1 MSVVTIPLG
10 SLAATTALGAAI
22 GASLRPGDRVL
33 LSGDLG
39 SGKTTLARA
48 IGVALHAEPEL
59 TSPTFILIA
68 EHRGD
73 LPIWHVDAY
82 RLPPGSDALRA
93 GIIDE
98 RQQHGVTLIEDP
110 GAQGIASWGEP
121 IRIHMPDRQI
131 TAMLR
136 NEDER
141 WRGQLGFC
149 MQCGSDG
156 ASKRCLPAPEVAGE
170 EDPITWSE

>member
-1 MSVVTIPLG
+1 VSVVTIPLG
-10 SLAATTALGAAI
+10 SLAATTELGAAI

-48 IGVALHAEPEL
+48 IGAALHAEPEL

-98 RQQHGVTLIEDP
+98 RQQHGVTLIEWP
-110 GAQGIASWGEP
+110 EHLEGLGAEGAAVLGIHLATNADEGTRSAT
-121 IRIHMPDRQI
+121 IRGARAELLAALD
-131 TAMLR
+131 TALGTSGSA
-136 NEDER
+136 
-141 WRGQLGFC
+141 RG
-149 MQCGSDG
+149 
-156 ASKRCLPAPEVAGE
+156 
-170 EDPITWSE
+170 

>member
-1 MSVVTIPLG
+1 MSVVTITLG

-59 TSPTFILIA
+59 TSPTFILVA

-98 RQQHGVTLIEDP
+98 RQQHGVTLIEWP
-110 GAQGIASWGEP
+110 EHLEGIGAEGTGVLS
-121 IRIHMPDRQI
+121 IHLAAAAD
-131 TAMLR
+131 
-136 NEDER
+136 
-141 WRGQLGFC
+141 
-149 MQCGSDG
+149 DG
-156 ASKRCLPAPEVAGE
+156 ARSAVISGARPEFRAVLDTSFG
-170 EDPITWSE
+170 TSEGDRG

>member
-1 MSVVTIPLG
+1 MSVVTITLG

-59 TSPTFILIA
+59 TSPTFILVA

-98 RQQHGVTLIEDP
+98 RQQHGVTLIEWP
-110 GAQGIASWGEP
+110 EHLEGIGAEGTGVLS
-121 IRIHMPDRQI
+121 IRLAAAD
-131 TAMLR
+131 
-136 NEDER
+136 
-141 WRGQLGFC
+141 
-149 MQCGSDG
+149 DG
-156 ASKRCLPAPEVAGE
+156 ARSAVISGARPELRAVLDTSFG
-170 EDPITWSE
+170 TSEGDRG

>member
-1 MSVVTIPLG
+1 MSVVTITLG

-33 LSGDLG
+33 LFGDLG

-59 TSPTFILIA
+59 TSPTFILVA

-98 RQQHGVTLIEDP
+98 RQQHGVTLIEWP
-110 GAQGIASWGEP
+110 EHLEGIGAEGTGVLS
-121 IRIHMPDRQI
+121 IHLAAAAD
-131 TAMLR
+131 
-136 NEDER
+136 
-141 WRGQLGFC
+141 
-149 MQCGSDG
+149 DG
-156 ASKRCLPAPEVAGE
+156 ARSAVISGARPEFRAVLDTSFG
-170 EDPITWSE
+170 TSEGDRG

>member
-1 MSVVTIPLG
+1 VSVVTIPLG
-10 SLAATTALGAAI
+10 SLAATTELGAAI

-48 IGVALHAEPEL
+48 IGAALHAEPEL

-98 RQQHGVTLIEDP
+98 RQQHGVTLIEWP
-110 GAQGIASWGEP
+110 EHLEGLGAEGAAVLGIHLATTADEGTRSAT
-121 IRIHMPDRQI
+121 IRGARAELLAALD
-131 TAMLR
+131 TALGTSGSA
-136 NEDER
+136 
-141 WRGQLGFC
+141 RG
-149 MQCGSDG
+149 
-156 ASKRCLPAPEVAGE
+156 
-170 EDPITWSE
+170 

>member
-10 SLAATTALGAAI
+10 SLAATTVLGAAI

-98 RQQHGVTLIEDP
+98 RQQHGVTLIEWP
-110 GAQGIASWGEP
+110 EHLEGLGAEGAAVLGIHLATTADEGTRSAT
-121 IRIHMPDRQI
+121 IRGARAELLAALD
-131 TAMLR
+131 TALGTSGSA
-136 NEDER
+136 
-141 WRGQLGFC
+141 RG
-149 MQCGSDG
+149 
-156 ASKRCLPAPEVAGE
+156 
-170 EDPITWSE
+170 

>member
-1 MSVVTIPLG
+1 VSVVTIPLG

-98 RQQHGVTLIEDP
+98 RQQHGVTLIEWP
-110 GAQGIASWGEP
+110 EHLEGLGAEGSGVLGIHLATTADEGTRCAT
-121 IRIHMPDRQI
+121 IRGARAELLAALD
-131 TAMLR
+131 TALGTSGSA
-136 NEDER
+136 
-141 WRGQLGFC
+141 RG
-149 MQCGSDG
+149 
-156 ASKRCLPAPEVAGE
+156 
-170 EDPITWSE
+170 

>member
-98 RQQHGVTLIEDP
+98 RQQHGVTLIEWP
-110 GAQGIASWGEP
+110 EHLEGLGAEGSGVLGIHLATTADEGTRSATIRGARAELLASL
-121 IRIHMPDRQI
+121 D
-131 TAMLR
+131 TALGTSGSA
-136 NEDER
+136 
-141 WRGQLGFC
+141 RG
-149 MQCGSDG
+149 
-156 ASKRCLPAPEVAGE
+156 
-170 EDPITWSE
+170 

>member
-1 MSVVTIPLG
+1 VSVVTITLG

-59 TSPTFILIA
+59 TSPTFILVA

-98 RQQHGVTLIEDP
+98 RQQHGVTLIEWP
-110 GAQGIASWGEP
+110 EHLEGIGAEGTGVLS
-121 IRIHMPDRQI
+121 IHLAAAAD
-131 TAMLR
+131 
-136 NEDER
+136 
-141 WRGQLGFC
+141 
-149 MQCGSDG
+149 DG
-156 ASKRCLPAPEVAGE
+156 ARSAVISGARPELRAVLDTSFGA
-170 EDPITWSE
+170 SEGDRG

>member
-1 MSVVTIPLG
+1 VSVVTITLG

-59 TSPTFILIA
+59 TSPTFILVA

-98 RQQHGVTLIEDP
+98 RQQHGVTLIEWP
-110 GAQGIASWGEP
+110 EHLEGIGAEGTGVLS
-121 IRIHMPDRQI
+121 IRLAAAD
-131 TAMLR
+131 
-136 NEDER
+136 
-141 WRGQLGFC
+141 
-149 MQCGSDG
+149 DG
-156 ASKRCLPAPEVAGE
+156 ARSAVISGARPEFRAVLETSFG
-170 EDPITWSE
+170 TSEGDRG

>member
-10 SLAATTALGAAI
+10 SLTATTALGAAI

-98 RQQHGVTLIEDP
+98 RQQHGVTLIEWP
-110 GAQGIASWGEP
+110 EHLEGLGAEGSGVLGIHLATTADEGTRSAT
-121 IRIHMPDRQI
+121 IRGARAELLAALD
-131 TAMLR
+131 TALGTSGSA
-136 NEDER
+136 
-141 WRGQLGFC
+141 RG
-149 MQCGSDG
+149 
-156 ASKRCLPAPEVAGE
+156 
-170 EDPITWSE
+170 

>member
-98 RQQHGVTLIEDP
+98 RQQHGVTLIEWP
-110 GAQGIASWGEP
+110 EHLEGLGAEGSGVLGIHLATTADEGTRSAT
-121 IRIHMPDRQI
+121 IRGARAELLAALD
-131 TAMLR
+131 TALGTSGSA
-136 NEDER
+136 
-141 WRGQLGFC
+141 RG
-149 MQCGSDG
+149 
-156 ASKRCLPAPEVAGE
+156 
-170 EDPITWSE
+170 

>member
-1 MSVVTIPLG
+1 MSVVTITLG

-59 TSPTFILIA
+59 TSPTFILVA

-98 RQQHGVTLIEDP
+98 RQQHGVTLIEWP
-110 GAQGIASWGEP
+110 EHLEGIGAEGTSVLS
-121 IRIHMPDRQI
+121 IRIAAAD
-131 TAMLR
+131 
-136 NEDER
+136 
-141 WRGQLGFC
+141 
-149 MQCGSDG
+149 DG
-156 ASKRCLPAPEVAGE
+156 ARSVVISGARPEFRAVLDTSFG
-170 EDPITWSE
+170 TSEGDRG

>member
-1 MSVVTIPLG
+1 MSVVTITLG

-48 IGVALHAEPEL
+48 IGAALHAEPEL
-59 TSPTFILIA
+59 TSPTFILVA

-98 RQQHGVTLIEDP
+98 RQQHGVTLIEWP
-110 GAQGIASWGEP
+110 EHLEGIGAEGTGVLS
-121 IRIHMPDRQI
+121 IHLAAAAD
-131 TAMLR
+131 
-136 NEDER
+136 
-141 WRGQLGFC
+141 
-149 MQCGSDG
+149 DG
-156 ASKRCLPAPEVAGE
+156 ARSAVISGARPELRAVLDTSFGA
-170 EDPITWSE
+170 SEGDRG

>member
-1 MSVVTIPLG
+1 MSVVTITLG

-59 TSPTFILIA
+59 TSPTFILVA

-98 RQQHGVTLIEDP
+98 RQQHGVTLIEWP
-110 GAQGIASWGEP
+110 EHLEGIGAEGTGVLS
-121 IRIHMPDRQI
+121 IHLAAAAD
-131 TAMLR
+131 
-136 NEDER
+136 
-141 WRGQLGFC
+141 
-149 MQCGSDG
+149 DG
-156 ASKRCLPAPEVAGE
+156 ARSAVISGARPELRTVLDASFG
-170 EDPITWSE
+170 TSEGDRG

>member
-1 MSVVTIPLG
+1 MSVVTITLG

-59 TSPTFILIA
+59 TSPTFILVA

-82 RLPPGSDALRA
+82 RFPPGSDALRA

-98 RQQHGVTLIEDP
+98 RQQHGVTLIEWP
-110 GAQGIASWGEP
+110 EHLEGIGAEGTGVLS
-121 IRIHMPDRQI
+121 IRLAAAD
-131 TAMLR
+131 
-136 NEDER
+136 
-141 WRGQLGFC
+141 
-149 MQCGSDG
+149 DG
-156 ASKRCLPAPEVAGE
+156 ARSAVISGARPEFRAVLDTSFG
-170 EDPITWSE
+170 TSEGDRG

>member
-10 SLAATTALGAAI
+10 SLAATTVLGAAI

-68 EHRGD
+68 EHCGD

-98 RQQHGVTLIEDP
+98 RQQHGVTLIEWP
-110 GAQGIASWGEP
+110 EHLEGLGAEEAGVLGIHLATTTDEGTRSAT
-121 IRIHMPDRQI
+121 IRGARAELLAALD
-131 TAMLR
+131 TALGTSG
-136 NEDER
+136 NA
-141 WRGQLGFC
+141 RG
-149 MQCGSDG
+149 
-156 ASKRCLPAPEVAGE
+156 
-170 EDPITWSE
+170 

>member
-1 MSVVTIPLG
+1 VSVVTIPLG

-93 GIIDE
+93 GVIDE
-98 RQQHGVTLIEDP
+98 RQQHGVTLIEWP
-110 GAQGIASWGEP
+110 EHLEGLGAEGSGVLGIHLATTADEGTRSAT
-121 IRIHMPDRQI
+121 IRGARAELLAALD
-131 TAMLR
+131 TALGTSGSA
-136 NEDER
+136 
-141 WRGQLGFC
+141 RG
-149 MQCGSDG
+149 
-156 ASKRCLPAPEVAGE
+156 
-170 EDPITWSE
+170 

>member
-1 MSVVTIPLG
+1 MSVVTITLG

-59 TSPTFILIA
+59 TSPTFILVA

-98 RQQHGVTLIEDP
+98 RQQHGVTLIEWP
-110 GAQGIASWGEP
+110 EHLEGIGAEGTGVLS
-121 IRIHMPDRQI
+121 IRLAAAD
-131 TAMLR
+131 
-136 NEDER
+136 
-141 WRGQLGFC
+141 
-149 MQCGSDG
+149 DG
-156 ASKRCLPAPEVAGE
+156 ARSAVISGARPELRAVLDTSFGA
-170 EDPITWSE
+170 SEGDRG

>member
-1 MSVVTIPLG
+1 MSVVTITLG

-59 TSPTFILIA
+59 TSPTFILVA

-98 RQQHGVTLIEDP
+98 RQQHGVTLIEWP
-110 GAQGIASWGEP
+110 EHLEGIGAEGTGVLS
-121 IRIHMPDRQI
+121 IRLAAAD
-131 TAMLR
+131 
-136 NEDER
+136 
-141 WRGQLGFC
+141 
-149 MQCGSDG
+149 DG
-156 ASKRCLPAPEVAGE
+156 ARSAVISGARPEFRAVLDTSFG
-170 EDPITWSE
+170 TSEGDRG

>member
-1 MSVVTIPLG
+1 MSVVTITLG
-10 SLAATTALGAAI
+10 SLAATTALGSAI

-59 TSPTFILIA
+59 TSPTFILVA

-98 RQQHGVTLIEDP
+98 RQQHGVTLIEWP
-110 GAQGIASWGEP
+110 EHLEGIGAEGTGVLS
-121 IRIHMPDRQI
+121 IRLAAAD
-131 TAMLR
+131 
-136 NEDER
+136 
-141 WRGQLGFC
+141 
-149 MQCGSDG
+149 DG
-156 ASKRCLPAPEVAGE
+156 ARSAVISGARPEFRAVLDTSFG
-170 EDPITWSE
+170 TSEGDRG

>member
-1 MSVVTIPLG
+1 VSVVTITLG
-10 SLAATTALGAAI
+10 SLTATTALGAAI

-59 TSPTFILIA
+59 TSPTFILVA

-98 RQQHGVTLIEDP
+98 RQQHGITLIEWPEHLEGLAAEGTGVLSIHLEAAADEGTRIAVIR
-110 GAQGIASWGEP
+110 GARPELLAVLGPMSDSTQ
-121 IRIHMPDRQI
+121 RITSGDAR
-131 TAMLR
+131 
-136 NEDER
+136 E
-141 WRGQLGFC
+141 
-149 MQCGSDG
+149 
-156 ASKRCLPAPEVAGE
+156 
-170 EDPITWSE
+170 

>member
-93 GIIDE
+93 GVIDE
-98 RQQHGVTLIEDP
+98 RQQHGVTLIEWP
-110 GAQGIASWGEP
+110 EHLEGLGAEGSGVLGIHLATTADEGTRSAT
-121 IRIHMPDRQI
+121 IRGARAELLAALD
-131 TAMLR
+131 TALGTSGSA
-136 NEDER
+136 
-141 WRGQLGFC
+141 RG
-149 MQCGSDG
+149 
-156 ASKRCLPAPEVAGE
+156 
-170 EDPITWSE
+170 

>member
-1 MSVVTIPLG
+1 MNDVTISLG

-59 TSPTFILIA
+59 TSPTFVLVS
-68 EHRGD
+68 EHHGD

-82 RLPPGSDALRA
+82 RLPVGSDALRA
-93 GIIDE
+93 GVIDE
-98 RQQHGVTLIEDP
+98 RQQRGVTMIEWP
-110 GAQGIASWGEP
+110 EHLEGLGAEGADVLGIHLAVG
-121 IRIHMPDRQI
+121 D
-131 TAMLR
+131 
-136 NEDER
+136 
-141 WRGQLGFC
+141 G
-149 MQCGSDG
+149 DG
-156 ASKRCLPAPEVAGE
+156 ARTAVIRGARADLRAALDAAFDTNEG
-170 EDPITWSE
+170 DRG